1 MGPASTLEVEAR
13 PPPTRVSGR
22 GWRRWTAPGS
32 KPSSLSHAI
41 RAGPARE
48 AIMAIMGY
56 DPFRQLLHLQ
66 DRVFR
71 AFDQPYGLGRGTV
84 EPEQSVIGT
93 WTPQVDVFE
102 SAEAITL
109 KVELPE
115 VNARDVDVQ
124 IEGNALT
131 LRGERNL
138 ENADKR
144 DSYHRIERTYGP
156 FSRTFTVPSTVDTEN
171 ASAECRDGVLRI
183 TLPKKSEVRPKQIK
197 VQFDGEPALT
207 TEKTKH

>member
-1 MGPASTLEVEAR
+1 
-13 PPPTRVSGR
+13 
-22 GWRRWTAPGS
+22 
-32 KPSSLSHAI
+32 
-41 RAGPARE
+41 
-48 AIMAIMGY
+48 MAIMGY

-84 EPEQSVIGT
+84 EPEQSVVGT

-102 SAEAITL
+102 SPEAITL

-115 VNARDVDVQ
+115 VNARDVDIQV
-124 IEGNALT
+124 EGNALT
-131 LRGERNL
+131 LRGDRIL

-144 DSYHRIERTYGP
+144 DSYHRIERSYGP

-183 TLPKKSEVRPKQIK
+183 TLPKKAETKAKQIK
-197 VQFDGEPALT
+197 VQVGGTPAL

>member
-1 MGPASTLEVEAR
+1 
-13 PPPTRVSGR
+13 
-22 GWRRWTAPGS
+22 
-32 KPSSLSHAI
+32 
-41 RAGPARE
+41 
-48 AIMAIMGY
+48 MAIMGY
-56 DPFRQLLHLQ
+56 DPFRQLLQLQ

-84 EPEQSVIGT
+84 DPAESVTGS

-102 SAEAITL
+102 GAEAITL

-115 VNARDVDVQ
+115 VNARDVDIQV
-124 IEGNALT
+124 EGNALT

-144 DSYHRIERTYGP
+144 DSYHRIERSYGP

-183 TLPKKSEVRPKQIK
+183 TLPKKAETKPKQIK
-197 VQFDGEPALT
+197 VQVDGAPAL